1 MVSGSALIPASCSM
15 ICFKYDALLKVGG
28 EKYKDYIIEDIR
40 EKYKPM
46 LDEGSTTVWEYG
58 YKKTPAGSRC
68 HGWSALP
75 VYYYEMFRKGD
86 YRGTSA
92 LF

>member
-1 MVSGSALIPASCSM
+1 L
-15 ICFKYDALLKVGG
+15 
-28 EKYKDYIIEDIR
+28 EDIR
-40 EKYKPM
+40 AKYKPM
-46 LDEGSTTVWEYG
+46 LDEGATTVWEYG

-75 VYYYEMFRKGD
+75 VYYYEIFRKGD

-92 LF
+92 LI